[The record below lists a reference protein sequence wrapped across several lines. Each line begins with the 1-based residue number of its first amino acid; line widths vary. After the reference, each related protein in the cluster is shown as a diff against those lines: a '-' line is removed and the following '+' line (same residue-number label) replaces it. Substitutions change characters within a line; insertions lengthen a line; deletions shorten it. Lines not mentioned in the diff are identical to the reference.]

1 MLDII
6 VSASDDGEVYEHN
19 ISNGSRIRR
28 WAYPDL
34 CIPDLICLSRAGDI
48 ILLSNE
54 DHSMYVYSINGALI
68 AKSRTS
74 PSNVSVMQSTEDSKY
89 LISGSEDGILTIRYM
104 NTLDIFKVHQ
114 ILGHGAISCFDLV
127 LTCTR

>member
-28 WAYPDL
+28 WTYPDF

-74 PSNVSVMQSTEDSKY
+74 PSNVSIMQSTEDSKY
-89 LISGSEDGILTIRYM
+89 LISGSEDGILTIRY
-104 NTLDIFKVHQ
+104 IIHWIYSKFIK
-114 ILGHGAISCFDLV
+114 F
-127 LTCTR
+127 